1 MKKVS
6 TIVKFFMHASIHV
19 AFFLNVIP
27 EYKAFAPLD
36 YLPCEDKKR
45 GRRSQV
51 FNCVAMF
58 WSSSGIKTGEQHKG
72 CDVRSEVIMP
82 SARGL
87 LQSIE

>member
-36 YLPCEDKKR
+36 YLPCEDKKT
-45 GRRSQV
+45 GTKV
-51 FNCVAMF
+51 
-58 WSSSGIKTGEQHKG
+58 SSF
-72 CDVRSEVIMP
+72 
-82 SARGL
+82 
-87 LQSIE
+87 